1 MAKKKQKTAQQM
13 LRQKEQANL
22 RRRTKTAIKNL
33 ERELEHG
40 IEIDLTAYMK
50 NRSRPLSAKQL
61 SELRGKKLTNL
72 IKREGS
78 VVFESGESLPIKEYD
93 KVIKLVEKS
102 REQAKKFGST
112 RVIKPPTA
120 VTSLG
125 GLQKFTEF
133 VAQTAEREFW
143 FVERD
148 RMIGN
153 FLKSLSVLG
162 VNSIGYTKV
171 LKRIHRIGKTRTY
184 NILCELVKEQR
195 HISVAYYFASNQ
207 EEMKS
212 RLHDIFNFFGIK
224 FDENINYMAD
234 VKAPKKEREGGFE
247 EVSDEELKNIFS

>member
-40 IEIDLTAYMK
+40 VEIDLTAYLK

-61 SELRGKKLTNL
+61 SELRGEKLTNL

-102 REQAKKFGST
+102 SELAKKFGST

-120 VTSLG
+120 VKSLG
-125 GLQKFTEF
+125 GFQKFTDF
-133 VAQTAEREFW
+133 VTQTAEKEFW
-143 FVERD
+143 VVERD

-162 VNSIGYTKV
+162 ENSIGYTKV
-171 LKRIHRIGKTRTY
+171 LKRIHRIGKTRTI
-184 NILCELVKEQR
+184 NILSELVKEQR
-195 HISVAYYFASNQ
+195 HITVAYYFASNQ

-212 RLHDIFNFFGIK
+212 RLSDIFKFFGIK

-234 VKAPKKEREGGFE
+234 VTAPKKEREGGFE
-247 EVSDEELKNIFS
+247 EVSDEELKNIFG